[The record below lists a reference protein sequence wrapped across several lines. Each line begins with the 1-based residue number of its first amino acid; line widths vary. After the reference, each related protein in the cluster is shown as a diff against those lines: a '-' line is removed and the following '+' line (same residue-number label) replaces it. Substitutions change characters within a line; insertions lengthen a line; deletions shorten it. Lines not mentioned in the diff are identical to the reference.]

1 MSNPES
7 FIEEVNEELRRDK
20 LYALMRRYG
29 WIAVLAVLLL
39 VGGAAW
45 NEWRKASE
53 RAQAEAFG
61 DAVIAALDAPDREA
75 RAAALA
81 GLGASGGRAG
91 VLQLL
96 IAAEAMTADDR
107 ATALRALQ
115 AVVDDASLSSGYR
128 QLATLKRVII
138 GGSDLPMD
146 EREAALSGLAQPGLP
161 FRPLALEQI
170 ALLRIEAGQTDA
182 ALAVLTGLL
191 DEPDVTPGLRRR
203 VTQLIVALGGEMDAA

>member
-81 GLGASGGRAG
+81 GLDASGGRAG

>member
-81 GLGASGGRAG
+81 GLDASGGRAG
-91 VLQLL
+91 ILQLL

-107 ATALRALQ
+107 TTALRALQ
-115 AVVDDASLSSGYR
+115 AVADDASLSTGYR

-138 GGSDLPMD
+138 GGADLPMD
-146 EREAALSGLAQPGLP
+146 EREAALSGLAQPGFP

-203 VTQLIVALGGEMDAA
+203 VTQLIVALGGETDAA